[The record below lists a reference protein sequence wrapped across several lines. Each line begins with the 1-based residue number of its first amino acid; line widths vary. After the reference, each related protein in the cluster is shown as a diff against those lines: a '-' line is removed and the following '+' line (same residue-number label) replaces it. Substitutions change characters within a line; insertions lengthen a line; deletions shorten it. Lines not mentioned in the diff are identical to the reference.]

1 MSYEINLFNSLN
13 ANQKP
18 FNELAKQK
26 VNKVWTGLYEIEATS
41 ILLEDLSY
49 DQESLCPSG

>member
-1 MSYEINLFNSLN
+1 LSYEINLFNSLN